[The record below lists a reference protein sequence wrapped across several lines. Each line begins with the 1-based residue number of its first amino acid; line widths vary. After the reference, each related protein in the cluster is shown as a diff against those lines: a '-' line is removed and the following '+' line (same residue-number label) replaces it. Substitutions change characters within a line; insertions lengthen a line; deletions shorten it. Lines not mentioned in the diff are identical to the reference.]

1 MKKAQA
7 ENKPVMIFIYEE
19 WCPRCRYMDQ
29 TTFMNHDVIQLSSNF
44 VNIKVIGTQQ
54 GTLYNYTAPPL
65 VVFTDPY
72 GNPLITRSTE
82 LSAGD
87 VLGLQRSVLASAP
100 FPSPTGAIQTSVIVS
115 NSPLNSASATA
126 EKKGLAIPGFNIF
139 SNFGSCTF
147 YFVGQIGDL
156 MKIAIIQFGGSNCD
170 LDVYKALDKPRRELR
185 ICTVQRAFNRCRWRD
200 YSRWVF
206 GR

>member
-1 MKKAQA
+1 MTYVRKILTLLMVAASIFFPFSVCLVNAQVSMQNEVNWVYDYPTGLKKAQA

-72 GNPLITRSTE
+72 GNLLITRNTE

-100 FPSPTGAIQTSVIVS
+100 FPSPSGAIKTSVAAI
-115 NSPLNSASATA
+115 NSPLNTASATA
-126 EKKGLAIPGFNIF
+126 EKKGVAIPGFDAILAI
-139 SNFGSCTF
+139 SAVVS
-147 YFVGQIGDL
+147 VAL
-156 MKIAIIQFGGSNCD
+156 LVSKKVRKI
-170 LDVYKALDKPRRELR
+170 K
-185 ICTVQRAFNRCRWRD
+185 
-200 YSRWVF
+200 
-206 GR
+206 

>member
-1 MKKAQA
+1 MTYVRKMLTLLIVAMSIFLPFSVSLVSAQVSMQNEINWVYDYPTGMKKAQA

-19 WCPRCRYMDQ
+19 WCPRCRFMDQ

-126 EKKGLAIPGFNIF
+126 EKKGLAIPDFDAIVG
-139 SNFGSCTF
+139 NFGSCISCFT
-147 YFVGQIGDL
+147 
-156 MKIAIIQFGGSNCD
+156 C
-170 LDVYKALDKPRRELR
+170 
-185 ICTVQRAFNRCRWRD
+185 VQK
-200 YSRWVF
+200 YT
-206 GR
+206 

>member
-1 MKKAQA
+1 MTYVHKILTLLIVTMSVFLPFSVSLVSAQENMQNEINWVYDYPTGMKKAQA

-54 GTLYNYTAPPL
+54 GTLYNYTVPPL

-72 GNPLITRSTE
+72 GNPLITRNTE

-87 VLGLQRSVLASAP
+87 VLGLQRNVLASAP
-100 FPSPTGAIQTSVIVS
+100 FSSPSGTIHTSVIAS

-126 EKKGLAIPGFNIF
+126 EKKGLAIPGFDAILTISAVVSVALLVSKNIR
-139 SNFGSCTF
+139 
-147 YFVGQIGDL
+147 
-156 MKIAIIQFGGSNCD
+156 KI
-170 LDVYKALDKPRRELR
+170 R
-185 ICTVQRAFNRCRWRD
+185 
-200 YSRWVF
+200 
-206 GR
+206 

>member
-1 MKKAQA
+1 MQNEINWVYDYPTGMKKAQA

-72 GNPLITRSTE
+72 GKALITRNIE

-100 FPSPTGAIQTSVIVS
+100 FPSPSGAAEKSVIAS
-115 NSPLNSASATA
+115 NSPLNSASASA
-126 EKKGLAIPGFNIF
+126 EKKGPAIPGFDAILAISAVLSVALLASKNIR
-139 SNFGSCTF
+139 
-147 YFVGQIGDL
+147 
-156 MKIAIIQFGGSNCD
+156 KI
-170 LDVYKALDKPRRELR
+170 K
-185 ICTVQRAFNRCRWRD
+185 
-200 YSRWVF
+200 
-206 GR
+206 

>member
-1 MKKAQA
+1 MTYVRKMLTLLIVAMSIFLPFSVSLVSAQVSMQNEINWVYDYPTGMKKAQA

-19 WCPRCRYMDQ
+19 WCPRCRFMDQ

-126 EKKGLAIPGFNIF
+126 EKKGLAIPDFDAIVAISAVVSVALLASKNIR
-139 SNFGSCTF
+139 
-147 YFVGQIGDL
+147 
-156 MKIAIIQFGGSNCD
+156 KI
-170 LDVYKALDKPRRELR
+170 K
-185 ICTVQRAFNRCRWRD
+185 
-200 YSRWVF
+200 
-206 GR
+206 